1 MKNLFLLLSFIF
13 FSLLSVQAQKVNEG
27 KQEFM
32 KKTTGNAFTITI
44 QGQEKNVLAVLDQ
57 KFRSG
62 LNTKPKSKSG
72 FHYYEGVTFSEIANN
87 RWDYYYKADRAS
99 RKSSSETRIT
109 VFVSAGN
116 NNFLTSTNYPN
127 EMGKLTEMME
137 GLQLDVKIYEMG
149 LLISEQKKVVAKEAK
164 VHEKMVTDSVKL
176 EIELAETLQSIDQNK
191 LDRKNQLQLI
201 EQEKDRLATFKAQ
214 LAELKQGEPLKPSD
228 KALIEE
234 VEKAV
239 EGDGDGK

>member
-1 MKNLFLLLSFIF
+1 MKNLFLLLSFVV
-13 FSLLSVQAQKVNEG
+13 FSFLSTHAQKVNEG

-62 LNTKPKSKSG
+62 LKVKPKSKSG

-87 RWDYYYKADRAS
+87 RWDYYYKAERAS

-116 NNFLTSTNYPN
+116 NNFLTSSNYPD

-137 GLQLDVKIYEMG
+137 GLQLEVKIYEMG
-149 LLISEQKKVVAKEAK
+149 
-164 VHEKMVTDSVKL
+164 
-176 EIELAETLQSIDQNK
+176 
-191 LDRKNQLQLI
+191 
-201 EQEKDRLATFKAQ
+201 
-214 LAELKQGEPLKPSD
+214 
-228 KALIEE
+228 
-234 VEKAV
+234 
-239 EGDGDGK
+239 